1 MGKRAGNA
9 ILVDDVVGEI
19 GKDATRYTYLSRSI
33 DTKIVFDLDLLKEQ
47 SDKNPVYYVQYGHA
61 RICSI
66 VRKAPEALGMRAGD
80 IEAQIAA
87 RASVLEHPSEI
98 ALMRKILELPEVVAL
113 VANTLQ
119 PHHFTTYAYNLCV
132 AFSKFYDDCPVF
144 KEPRPSEAV
153 IYSRMRLARV
163 AQLALA
169 RVLGLMGM
177 DAPERM

>member
-9 ILVDDVVGEI
+9 ILINDVLDEI
-19 GKDATRYTYLSRSI
+19 GKDATRFTYLSRSI

-47 SDKNPVYYVQYGHA
+47 NDKNPVFYVQYGHA

-66 VRKAPEALGMRAGD
+66 ERKAPEALGKTPAE
-80 IEAQIAA
+80 IEAEIARRPA
-87 RASVLEHPSEI
+87 KLEHASEQ
-98 ALMRKILELPEVVAL
+98 ALMRKILELPEMIAL
-113 VANTLQ
+113 VATTLQ
-119 PHHFTTYAYNLCV
+119 PHHYTTYAYALCA

-144 KEPRPSEAV
+144 KEPRPSED
-153 IYSRMRLARV
+153 IMYSRMRLARA
-163 AQLALA
+163 AQITLA